1 MSFRF
6 AAVFV
11 ALALLT
17 GAAAAKQQI
26 RHFADATPAT
36 PSGKSAGEAS
46 GKEPATGLAAARERR
61 NRCIA
66 EWRNM
71 SASEKANAGPK
82 WPQFFNKC
90 VKRQKGPKS

>member
-6 AAVFV
+6 AAMIV
-11 ALALLT
+11 ALTLFT
-17 GAAAAKQQI
+17 GAAAAKPQV
-26 RHFADATPAT
+26 RLFADATP
-36 PSGKSAGEAS
+36 PSKSASETS
-46 GKEPATGLAAARERR
+46 GKEPATGLAAARDRR

-71 SASEKANAGPK
+71 SVSEKTNAGPK